1 MNGLLNARLIAWLMC
16 GAVALITF
24 LAYVGMS
31 RSIGGGDVVMPLDDA
46 YIHFQYARSIAD
58 GHPYVYNPGEAP
70 TSGATSLLYPYLLA
84 AGYAVGYRGLDL
96 GLWAM
101 GIGALALLASAWLV
115 YLLARACGAP
125 GWLAIGLMLAFALN
139 GSIAWHLMS
148 GMETGLMIAFALWAL
163 YAVMTSAFWPLMAA
177 SSLLALTR
185 PEGGI
190 LGLIAVAAYLWRVY
204 RSEQPLAAALPPSRR
219 WALLLPVLAIGVQP
233 LVNFVV
239 TGSALAS
246 GNQAKSILGMIPF
259 DWPTVIGRVLENL
272 TRMWRELATGRDGD
286 FAPGVIAALAFV
298 GWIDL
303 VRHRERRAVGA
314 MLMAWFV
321 ALTAAISTLDT
332 AFWHFKRYQMPLI
345 ALLYPLAAWGITAL
359 WSLDARAI
367 LRWTIQRT
375 SSETRRVRL
384 RRLLP
389 QIILAARLYLLI
401 FIALNVLLSVLT
413 TRLEF
418 ARLYRVNLRN
428 VAVQPLAMARWLRA
442 NTHHDAVIA
451 VHDVGM
457 MRYVGQRHTID
468 MVGLTTPGAA
478 DAWRNGPG
486 AVAEFLMSHQPRADY
501 IAAYTTARGLNYLV
515 ETGLYGDL
523 LAEFP
528 AQYDPADNVA
538 LAAEYQG
545 IYRVEWTAID
555 AVPAGPMQST
565 WQALIEA
572 QSAPPR
578 LVDQVDV
585 ADLASEAAH
594 DYAWRSV
601 SRLPGFVTEAY
612 ELNYVACEV
621 AFTETCRVLDAGR
634 RIDGA
639 ETFTLTVPNAGR
651 PLLLVTRLHP
661 VNRGMLEIYVN
672 GVPMPRRWIPDQP
685 GHWIEVATYIPADL
699 AEPTLEVR
707 IVPRLEGGYYRPYN
721 HFALELTDALPSTL
735 GAAPLITF
743 PDLRLDL
750 TALEVDLQPQ
760 SRRLTIDL
768 TWQPDLEPQGD
779 YRLFVHVMD
788 DLSQPP
794 LLQADQRLGG
804 GALPPGNL
812 LPGELRE
819 SLTFDLAAL
828 PGGAYQVAI
837 GFYDPISGA
846 RVAAV
851 DRAESDEIMIDRD
864 HRVIVA
870 SFELAQQD

>member
-1 MNGLLNARLIAWLMC
+1 MIAILNARLIAWLIC

-24 LAYVGMS
+24 LTYVGMS

-58 GHPYVYNPGEAP
+58 GHPYVYNPGQAP

-84 AGYAVGYRGLDL
+84 AGYAIGCRGLDL

-101 GIGALALLASAWLV
+101 GIGAVALLVSAWLV
-115 YLLARACGAP
+115 YLLARAYRSP
-125 GWLAIGLMLAFALN
+125 GWLAIGLTLAFALN
-139 GSIAWHLMS
+139 GSIAWHFMS
-148 GMETGLMIAFALWAL
+148 GMETGLMIAFALWSL
-163 YAVMTSAFWPLMAA
+163 YAVVTGAFWPLTAA
-177 SSLLALTR
+177 SSLLTLTR

-190 LGLIAVAAYLWRVY
+190 LGLMAVAAYLGRVY
-204 RSEQPLAAALPPSRR
+204 RSEQPLAAALPPARC
-219 WALLLPVLAIGVQP
+219 WALLLPVLAIGAQP
-233 LVNFVV
+233 LVNLVV

-246 GNQAKSILGMIPF
+246 GNQAKSILGVIPF
-259 DWPTVIGRVLENL
+259 DWPTVIRRVLENL
-272 TRMWRELATGRDGD
+272 TRMWRELSTGRDGD
-286 FAPGVIAALAFV
+286 FSPGVISLLAFV
-298 GWIDL
+298 GWISLLRD
-303 VRHRERRAVGA
+303 RERRAVGA
-314 MLMAWFV
+314 MLVAWFV

-345 ALLYPLAAWGITAL
+345 ALLYPLASWGLNAL
-359 WSLDARAI
+359 WSLDTRAI
-367 LRWTIQRT
+367 MRWAIQRT
-375 SSETRRVRL
+375 PSEARRVRL
-384 RRLLP
+384 RVLLP

-401 FIALNVLLSVLT
+401 FIGLHVLLSVLT
-413 TRLEF
+413 TRIEF

-442 NTHHDAVIA
+442 NTHEDAVIA

-457 MRYVGQRHTID
+457 MRYVGQRHAID

-486 AVAEFLMSHQPRADY
+486 AVAEFLMSHNPRPDY
-501 IAAYTTARGLNYLV
+501 MAAYTTARGLNYLV
-515 ETGLYGDL
+515 ETSLYGDL

-545 IYRVEWTAID
+545 IYRVDWATID

-565 WQALIEA
+565 WRALIEA

-578 LVDQVDV
+578 RVDQVDV

-594 DYAWRSV
+594 DYVWRNLARS
-601 SRLPGFVTEAY
+601 PGFVTEVY
-612 ELNYVACEV
+612 ELNYVACDV
-621 AFTETCRVLDAGR
+621 DTIGTCRVLDAGR
-634 RIDGA
+634 RINGE
-639 ETFTLTVPNAGR
+639 ETFTLRVPNAGR

-661 VNRGMLEIYVN
+661 VNRGVLEIYVN
-672 GVPMPRRWIPDQP
+672 GLPMPRRWIPDQP
-685 GHWIEVATYIPADL
+685 GRWIEVATYIPPDL
-699 AEPTLEVR
+699 AAPTLEVR
-707 IVPRLEGGYYRPYN
+707 IVPRVEGGYYMPYH
-721 HFALELTDALPSTL
+721 HFVLELADPLLPAIT
-735 GAAPLITF
+735 AAPLITF

-750 TALEVDLQPQ
+750 VALDVDLQPQ

-828 PGGAYQVAI
+828 PGGTYRVAI
-837 GFYDPISGA
+837 GFYDPISGERMTA
-846 RVAAV
+846 L
-851 DRAESDEIMIDRD
+851 DRAESDEIIVDRVNRVMI
-864 HRVIVA
+864 A